1 MVEKMESSKKRKLKE
16 LAETCGDKDSE
27 QPEPL
32 QIRRQFRQHSAKG
45 KRIEEGEGK
54 ESSEKV
60 KRLLSKVF

>member
-16 LAETCGDKDSE
+16 LAKTCGDKDSE
-27 QPEPL
+27 QPKPL

-45 KRIEEGEGK
+45 RRTEEGEDK